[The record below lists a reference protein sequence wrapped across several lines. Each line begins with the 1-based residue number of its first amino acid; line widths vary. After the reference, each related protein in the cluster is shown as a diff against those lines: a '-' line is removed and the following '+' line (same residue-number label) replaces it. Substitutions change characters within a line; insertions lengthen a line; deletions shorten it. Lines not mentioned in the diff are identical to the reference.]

1 MRVCSPFLKIAAAPV
16 AGADTWNP
24 MRTGTQ
30 SATRL
35 DIEKMGLWVTD
46 LLSDAQLA
54 AAAERYNASIPQNK
68 QFLVPLGCVNCAL
81 TVFQP
86 AVGSNPAMVGIF
98 ARLPRRCSL
107 IPLPCAL
114 CPDCVRL
121 RLAWPRARSPE
132 SHRLLHACCTLY
144 PTAPPGARPRSHPSQ
159 CFSVRSSGY
168 LCWGRRPDDPSHQH
182 ARIVDPCGDCDDPRA
197 DPEVV

>member
-1 MRVCSPFLKIAAAPV
+1 MIAEVHGCSFCVGPEAPCIKLNMRVCSPFLKIAAAPV

-24 MRTGTQ
+24 MRTGTP

-54 AAAERYNASIPQNK
+54 AAAERYHASIPLTK

-86 AVGSNPAMVGIF
+86 AVGSNPACLM
-98 ARLPRRCSL
+98 LQRRTDASWNVC
-107 IPLPCAL
+107 
-114 CPDCVRL
+114 
-121 RLAWPRARSPE
+121 
-132 SHRLLHACCTLY
+132 
-144 PTAPPGARPRSHPSQ
+144 
-159 CFSVRSSGY
+159 
-168 LCWGRRPDDPSHQH
+168 PDDPTERRGVS
-182 ARIVDPCGDCDDPRA
+182 IPYTLSIPSDPPWHCLTGRLRA
-197 DPEVV
+197 GRTL